1 MPTLSLQNE
10 EKIEIYY
17 EEEGAGIP
25 LIMIGGLTA
34 TVEVWGELRKLLAA
48 KYRLIMPDNR
58 GSGRTRVPQDDEDRT
73 PKRLA
78 GDVFALTDALK
89 LERFHLMGG
98 SFGGT
103 IVQEFALAHPER
115 LRSLIIACSHFGGK
129 DRVKPPAGLREI
141 RVRGAAPDATET
153 ERQAALETIFHP
165 ETIRSRPE
173 VVRQYDEN
181 KRRFPHSKEELA
193 RRDKGIATF
202 DTSERLRSLKVPT
215 LVIHGSQDVLVPTE
229 NGSLLAKRIP
239 GAELVIVQGAGHHFY
254 SEQPAISARAI
265 LDFLAKH

>member
-1 MPTLSLQNE
+1 MPTVTLDNKG
-10 EKIEIYY
+10 KIEIYY
-17 EEEGAGIP
+17 EEEGRGIP
-25 LIMIGGLTA
+25 LVMIGGLTA

-48 KYRLIMPDNR
+48 KNRLIMPDNR

-73 PKRLA
+73 PQRLA
-78 GDVFALTDALK
+78 GDVRALTDGLK

-141 RVRGAAPDATET
+141 RVRGAAPNATEQ
-153 ERQAALETIFHP
+153 ERQAALETLFHP
-165 ETIRSRPE
+165 ETIRLRPE
-173 VVRQYDEN
+173 VVRKYDED

-202 DTSERLRSLKVPT
+202 DTSERLRHLKVPT

-229 NGSLLAKRIP
+229 NASLLAKRIP
-239 GAELVIVQGAGHHFY
+239 GAELVIIQGAGHHFY
-254 SEQPAISARAI
+254 SEQPASSARAI
-265 LDFLAKH
+265 LDFLSKH